1 MSPKVLNPG
10 SVNEWRSISLTSCF
24 GKIQE
29 RFIMMRL
36 IPSALNQSK
45 NLYAYLPLDSM
56 TAALVRAIHTW
67 LSETESQITK
77 VTFFF
82 LLVDMSKVFD

>member
-1 MSPKVLNPG
+1 
-10 SVNEWRSISLTSCF
+10 
-24 GKIQE
+24 
-29 RFIMMRL
+29 MMRL

-82 LLVDMSKVFD
+82 LLVDMSKVFDWVDHAKLMQHILDSELCPDWPQS